1 MGWGLYA
8 NLLAQLISQIS
19 SHVIIYYHHKIVQET
34 LYTLMYNV
42 VDQSCKK
49 DSPQV
54 MNKTCKETF
63 IDENLNIEGGE
74 IEVSETFND
83 ENLNSEEGEIE
94 VSLFES
100 GGFPERLKDHS
111 FSLNGT
117 EKDRYVRVCKQINIL
132 FAVLFLSIF
141 CFFILGSVLSSF
153 HVEFLGIVGILIEIG
168 QRFNQASYPHSLFS
182 IASLIIEQAK
192 FLQVPRYYIGLGI
205 LATVFVFTSF
215 IMPLVQLMLVT
226 TLWFAKLSEKKHKN
240 LYLFIEIFQSWQY

>member
-1 MGWGLYA
+1 MVDIFVLIMSMIGFWVSITSPESSALPKDLHSLDLVVVPVWGLYA

-117 EKDRYVRVCKQINIL
+117 EKDQYVRVCKQINIL
-132 FAVLFLSIF
+132 FA
-141 CFFILGSVLSSF
+141 
-153 HVEFLGIVGILIEIG
+153 
-168 QRFNQASYPHSLFS
+168 
-182 IASLIIEQAK
+182 
-192 FLQVPRYYIGLGI
+192 
-205 LATVFVFTSF
+205 
-215 IMPLVQLMLVT
+215 
-226 TLWFAKLSEKKHKN
+226 
-240 LYLFIEIFQSWQY
+240 